1 MHIVS
6 EQLGIRMVNEKV
18 MYGHLK
24 PKYGAHQKTYKISK
38 FTES

>member
-1 MHIVS
+1 MHMVS
-6 EQLGIRMVNEKV
+6 EQLGIRMVNKKV
-18 MYGHLK
+18 KYGHFR